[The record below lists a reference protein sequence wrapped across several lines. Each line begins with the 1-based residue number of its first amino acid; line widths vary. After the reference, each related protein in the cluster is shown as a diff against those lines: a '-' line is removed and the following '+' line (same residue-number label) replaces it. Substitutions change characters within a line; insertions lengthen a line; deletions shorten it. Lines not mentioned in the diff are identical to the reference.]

1 MKNIIIIIGTIMLG
15 VIIVNT
21 LVLGDSSDSLKGAA
35 KDVVGKGTQMMQT
48 LDGGSSTGA

>member
-21 LVLGDSSDSLKGAA
+21 MILGDSEDSLKGAA
-35 KDVVGKGTQMMQT
+35 GEVVGRGTQMMQT
-48 LDGGSSTGA
+48 IGGGE